1 MHKNLLF
8 NDRFYFRIFSII
20 LVLILFSNCTTTE
33 NATRL
38 EKWSWMI
45 QEEDKIFESSIS
57 EFGKLK
63 PLVERNIFGR
73 DIETPQEEYTLIQ
86 NSTEQFVE
94 DICKNLSDWD
104 ISASKDWVERVNRY
118 ISTKNVNIEILEKSF
133 DYKKPIEARGDCNSV
148 SQKNQFILDDILKLV
163 KKIKADLDDPQKHDR
178 AARIGLLQNRIRV
191 PIANE
196 KEEEKS
202 ELYKKKTLVG
212 KKYSNFTK
220 DVNYA
225 TQKEFFAT
233 DITWRLAYIFGL
245 IRGLVSYQ
253 PDIFTKSIAV
263 IGLIAIGNSF
273 LSPRLNDRDKVRLL
287 PFTKKILFYDERLS
301 DSDQLLKETHYVLIN
316 DKENRLPGFDEFAAA
331 LDFQISNYEE
341 LHQYFLTK
349 DGIQFR
355 TKEIEAICEKY
366 KCNRQPDMEL
376 LKKNAK
382 ATIEELK
389 KRRMASNL
397 LN

>member
-1 MHKNLLF
+1 MHKNLLLS
-8 NDRFYFRIFSII
+8 NYFYFRILLII
-20 LVLILFSNCTTTE
+20 LVLLLFSNCTTTE

-63 PLVERNIFGR
+63 PLVERNVFGR
-73 DIETPQEEYTLIQ
+73 DIETPQEEYILIQ
-86 NSTEQFVE
+86 NSTEQFAE

-133 DYKKPIEARGDCNSV
+133 DFKKPIEARGGCNSV

-163 KKIKADLDDPQKHDR
+163 RKTKADLDDPQKHDR
-178 AARIGLLQNRIRV
+178 ATRISSLQNRIRV
-191 PIANE
+191 PITNE
-196 KEEEKS
+196 KEDDKS
-202 ELYKKKTLVG
+202 DLYKRKIIAA
-212 KKYSNFTK
+212 KKYSDFTK
-220 DVNYA
+220 DVVLA
-225 TQKEFFAT
+225 TAKETLVTEWTWFISYLILT
-233 DITWRLAYIFGL
+233 IKNISGYPSDIY
-245 IRGLVSYQ
+245 
-253 PDIFTKSIAV
+253 TKGVAV
-263 IGLIAIGNSF
+263 IMLVAIGNKYFSN
-273 LSPRLNDRDKVRLL
+273 RLNDRDAVKEILH
-287 PFTKKILFYDERLS
+287 KKKLLFYEERFS
-301 DSDQLLKETHYVLIN
+301 GSEQLLKDTHYILIN

-331 LDFQISNYEE
+331 LDFQITNYEE

-349 DGIQFR
+349 DGIQFK
-355 TKEIEAICEKY
+355 TKEIQAICEKHQ
-366 KCNRQPDMEL
+366 CNRQPDMEL

-389 KRRMASNL
+389 KRRMASSL

>member
-63 PLVERNIFGR
+63 PLVERNKLS
-73 DIETPQEEYTLIQ
+73 IEIENIPEDYTLIH
-86 NSTEQFVE
+86 NASADLSEE
-94 DICKNLSDWD
+94 ICDFLFDSK
-104 ISASKDWVERVNRY
+104 ASVSSEFIDRINQY
-118 ISTKNVNIEILEKSF
+118 ISTHNVNLDTLEKSF
-133 DYKKPIEARGDCNSV
+133 NYKSPGYARRICTAIPES
-148 SQKNQFILDDILKLV
+148 KRFILDDILKFISN
-163 KKIKADLDDPQKHDR
+163 IKDNIDNPQRGNRKARLDS
-178 AARIGLLQNRIRV
+178 LLNRMN
-191 PIANE
+191 ATEATGKE
-196 KEEEKS
+196 KKS
-202 ELYKKKTLVG
+202 ELLSRG
-212 KKYSNFTK
+212 ERFTK
-220 DVNYA
+220 INNNF
-225 TQKEFFAT
+225 KEEVYNAT
-233 DITWRLAYIFGL
+233 DTEFKISEGTFWVTFLLIQIKGIT
-245 IRGLVSYQ
+245 SY
-253 PDIFTKSIAV
+253 PTNFFTQGIAV
-263 IGLIAIGNSF
+263 IGFIALINRRF
-273 LSPRLNDRDKVRLL
+273 SPRLSDRNTVKSLL
-287 PFTKKILFYDERLS
+287 FTKKFLFYDEIFS
-301 DSDQLLKETHYVLIN
+301 DNEQLLKDTHYILIN

-389 KRRMASNL
+389 KRRMASSL